1 MSEFKS
7 DQPIAPA
14 KGSSGEAAGY
24 AVEGEPQRQ
33 DHQPGAPH
41 ARRAEPL
48 AEEEKHDQLADKKA
62 KAETD
67 QEALLDE
74 ALEESFPGSDPI
86 SPSHID

>member
-1 MSEFKS
+1 MSQFKT
-7 DQPIAPA
+7 DKPIAPA

-24 AVEGEPQRQ
+24 AVEGEPRRE

-48 AEEEKHDQLADKKA
+48 SYEKHDQLADKKA

-86 SPSHID
+86 SPSHVD